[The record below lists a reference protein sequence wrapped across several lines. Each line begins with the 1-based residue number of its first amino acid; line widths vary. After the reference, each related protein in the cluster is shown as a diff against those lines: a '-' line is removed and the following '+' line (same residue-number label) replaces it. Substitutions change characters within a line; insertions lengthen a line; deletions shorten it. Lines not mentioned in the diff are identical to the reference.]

1 MKHYTKKT
9 IMEIMNQTF
18 PENPPKESDMFI
30 GKKELSMA
38 GFSIFQ
44 TLMGENGVP
53 CMKIGLTSDEYLRA
67 PFIREFLDVNDNLVD
82 SYFIGNQIQGVLQHW
97 WARSKTI
104 TIYLFGNITDT
115 EIFGNVE
122 TLKDILLEDYR
133 KFIEENKGDLK

>member
-18 PENPPKESDMFI
+18 PDNPPKESDMFM

-53 CMKIGLTSDEYLRA
+53 CMKIELTIDEYLRA
-67 PFIREFLDVNDNLVD
+67 PFIREFLDANDNLVD
-82 SYFIGNQIQGVLQHW
+82 SYFISNQTQSILQHW
-97 WARSKTI
+97 WTRAKMI